1 MDKKEYIV
9 NQIKKSFGNGKKYE
23 NYCVTRIIAL
33 IDNLDIQFVTQQM
46 FKRKEK
52 DIAYADLYFPQINLW
67 VEVNEGY
74 HKNNIEND
82 KLRTK
87 EVIQENKID
96 RKIKAK
102 YDALDEVVYLEKE
115 EPFVIQVYDNTIEDI
130 HDQINQIVDE
140 VNKRVKALGD
150 KFVPWSYENN
160 NPYYYRKMGY
170 IEANTVS
177 KFRTIDEAC
186 ELFNVIPNYY
196 NKMHGYIPL
205 NETEYA
211 WFPTL
216 KINGCECDNNAWENE
231 ISQDGKIIYENQKE
245 KDDKFLKEVLDKDII
260 RYVFVKYK
268 DITGIG
274 NTIYK
279 FIGIYKINKEET
291 IKNNIRVWD
300 LFNKKI
306 DLTKYI

>member
-130 HDQINQIVDE
+130 HDNTMDTELDSLTLIV
-140 VNKRVKALGD
+140 
-150 KFVPWSYENN
+150 SS
-160 NPYYYRKMGY
+160 NPPFGAYH
-170 IEANTVS
+170 NTV
-177 KFRTIDEAC
+177 A
-186 ELFNVIPNYY
+186 
-196 NKMHGYIPL
+196 
-205 NETEYA
+205 
-211 WFPTL
+211 FPC
-216 KINGCECDNNAWENE
+216 NP
-231 ISQDGKIIYENQKE
+231 
-245 KDDKFLKEVLDKDII
+245 
-260 RYVFVKYK
+260 
-268 DITGIG
+268 
-274 NTIYK
+274 
-279 FIGIYKINKEET
+279 
-291 IKNNIRVWD
+291 
-300 LFNKKI
+300 
-306 DLTKYI
+306 